1 MGSNSIIIIRFSGLG
16 DVAIA
21 APIVDLLAKTHKITV
36 MTTEASKDVFSSVD
50 NIDVITGDHLRN
62 QRDMIAF
69 ANHYKNNFDV
79 VADLHGSFRSKMIT
93 SALDLPFA
101 RYNSVTEFAQL
112 DRYIDVFKRLG
123 IIINPFDLKPLSK
136 SNTNILDV
144 ITNGSGEKVIGF
156 APKSIVPAKSLDIK
170 DAIAKVKALQT
181 KGKVLLFGYKKE
193 YDLAKIASATGAIN
207 TAGRL
212 PLKEE
217 LEIISR
223 LDLMVSVD
231 SSNGH
236 MAANY
241 GVPTLT
247 IWKSTTPDNG
257 YTPFMQPKENS
268 FLDADDNQQI
278 INRICSFL

>member
-50 NIDVITGDHLRN
+50 NIDVITGDHMRN

-101 RYNSVTEFAQL
+101 RYNSVTEFTQL

-156 APKSIVPAKSLDIK
+156 APKSIVPAKSLDIN

-181 KGKVLLFGYKKE
+181 KGKVLLFGYK
-193 YDLAKIASATGAIN
+193 N

-257 YTPFMQPKENS
+257 YTPFMQTKENS